1 MKGEHV
7 ELVTGIL
14 IGVVVGGTYAT
25 HLAMVLPFLVGII
38 GLSFLVKLLYK

>member
-7 ELVTGIL
+7 ELLTGIL
-14 IGVVVGGTYAT
+14 IGVVVGGAYSA

-38 GLSFLVKLLYK
+38 GLTFLVKLLYK